1 MSNKYDWLNKK
12 YPRSIDQLKLWNE
25 NPRLNP
31 DEKHLTVS
39 DFVEDL
45 IADDAEK
52 KDFFLLMKSI
62 ANEFIPADPIVVWQ
76 DNSNKRFYV
85 AEGNRRVL
93 VLKLLRD
100 PSKAPKS
107 IRSRV
112 REYAKEWESFDKIL
126 VNVAPSFEDA
136 EWYINQ
142 RNNAS
147 SLQRPWSRL
156 QQQRWIISLYNKYG
170 EDHALIESK
179 TGFSRNEIESIIRN
193 LHFIE
198 LIKCDVVRNALS
210 EEEYADAISYRFPIT
225 ILERFFDS
233 SEVKE
238 KWGIEYNGSNV
249 ILKNK
254 AGFLV
259 SYAQFIKNVVS
270 KNPGIKIN
278 TRTITSNLD
287 KILKDLPLVNL
298 SEIDEEVVG
307 TNPGSEMRKESN
319 VAESNEKPTPTPI
332 EKNNPN
338 RDKLILPIYHLE
350 CEEHRLNGIFS
361 ELQRMPVKKYTNAV
375 AASIRI
381 FLDLAV
387 LVYLQS
393 ENLENECSKKYQKPL
408 REVTLNSRL
417 TFLAETSKIKGSK
430 SASIISKLT
439 NKDNEFSLDVL
450 NGYQHSKDTCWLSKE
465 FVNSFWDF
473 LFPLFQN
480 LLVIKEDK

>member
-1 MSNKYDWLNKK
+1 MLNKYNWLNKK
-12 YPRSIDQLKLWNE
+12 YPRSIDQLRLWNE

-52 KDFFLLMKSI
+52 KDFFGLMKSI

-76 DNSNKRFYV
+76 DNSNKKFYV

-107 IRSRV
+107 IRSYV
-112 REYAKEWESFDKIL
+112 RGLAKEWESFDKIL

-147 SLQRPWSRL
+147 SLQRSWSRL
-156 QQQRWIISLYNKYG
+156 QQQRWIISLYKKYG
-170 EDHALIESK
+170 EDYVLIESK
-179 TGFSRNEIESIIRN
+179 TGLSKSEVESIIRN

-198 LIKCDVVRNALS
+198 LIKCDAVRNVLS
-210 EEEYADAISYRFPIT
+210 EEEFIDATSYRFPLT
-225 ILERFFDS
+225 ILERFLDS
-233 SEVKE
+233 AEVK
-238 KWGIEYNGSNV
+238 KNWGIDYNGTNI

-254 AGFLV
+254 AGFLAA
-259 SYAQFIKNVVS
+259 YAQFVKNVVS
-270 KNPGIKIN
+270 KTPDVKID
-278 TRTITSNLD
+278 TRTITA
-287 KILKDLPLVNL
+287 NL
-298 SEIDEEVVG
+298 SGILNALPQVDLSKTDEDVLRTTPEQKREG
-307 TNPGSEMRKESN
+307 TGKTNGAKENPTL
-319 VAESNEKPTPTPI
+319 API

-338 RDKLILPIYHLE
+338 RDKLILPIFHLK

-361 ELQRMPVKKYTNAV
+361 ELQRMPVKRYTNAV

-387 LVYLQS
+387 LVYIQS
-393 ENLENECSKKYQKPL
+393 ENLEDECSNRYHKPL

-417 TFLAETSKIKGSK
+417 TFLAETSKIKGTK
-430 SASIISKLT
+430 SSSIILRLT

-480 LLVIKEDK
+480 LLDIKEDK

>member
-12 YPRSIDQLKLWNE
+12 YPRSIDQLRLWNE

-31 DEKHLTVS
+31 DEKHLAVS

-52 KDFFLLMKSI
+52 KDFFGLMKSI

-76 DNSNKRFYV
+76 DKSNKKFYV

-93 VLKLLRD
+93 VLKLFRD

-107 IRSRV
+107 IRSHV
-112 REYAKEWESFDKIL
+112 RSIAKEWEPFEKIL

-147 SLQRPWSRL
+147 SLRRPWSRL
-156 QQQRWIISLYNKYG
+156 QQQRWIISLYRKYG
-170 EDHALIESK
+170 EDYTLIESK
-179 TGFSRNEIESIIRN
+179 TGLSRSEIESIIRN

-198 LIKCDVVRNALS
+198 LIKCDIVRNALS
-210 EEEYADAISYRFPIT
+210 EDEYADAISYRFPIT

-233 SEVKE
+233 SEVK
-238 KWGIEYNGSNV
+238 KNWGIDYNGTNI
-249 ILKNK
+249 ILKNRS
-254 AGFLV
+254 GFLV

-270 KNPGIKIN
+270 KNPTIKID
-278 TRTITSNLD
+278 TRTITSNLGE
-287 KILKDLPLVNL
+287 ILKALPLVNL
-298 SEIDEEVVG
+298 SEIDEIVVG
-307 TNPGSEMRKESN
+307 TNPESGMRRESN
-319 VAESNEKPTPTPI
+319 VSDPKEESIATPI

-338 RDKLILPIYHLE
+338 RGKLILPIYHLKS
-350 CEEHRLNGIFS
+350 EEHRLNGIFS

-393 ENLENECSKKYQKPL
+393 ENLDNECSKKHKKPL

-417 TFLAETSKIKGSK
+417 TFLAETSKIKGTK

-450 NGYQHSKDTCWLSKE
+450 NGYQHSNDTCWLSKE

-473 LFPLFQN
+473 LFPLFQKM
-480 LLVIKEDK
+480 LDIKEDM

>member
-1 MSNKYDWLNKK
+1 MSNKHDWLNKK
-12 YPRSIDQLKLWNE
+12 YPRSIDQLRLWNE

-31 DEKHLTVS
+31 EERHLTVS

-45 IADDAEK
+45 IEDDAERK
-52 KDFFLLMKSI
+52 NFFGLMKSI
-62 ANEFIPADPIVVWQ
+62 VKEFIPADPIVVWQ
-76 DNSNKRFYV
+76 DESNKKFYV

-107 IRSRV
+107 IRSYV
-112 REYAKEWESFDKIL
+112 RGLEKEWEPFDKIL

-156 QQQRWIISLYNKYG
+156 QQQRWIISLYKKYG
-170 EDHALIESK
+170 EDYALIELK
-179 TGFSRNEIESIIRN
+179 TGLSRSEIESIIRN

-233 SEVKE
+233 SEVK
-238 KWGIEYNGSNV
+238 KNWGIDYNGTNV
-249 ILKNK
+249 ILKNRS
-254 AGFLV
+254 GFLV

-270 KNPGIKIN
+270 KSPDIKID

-287 KILKDLPLVNL
+287 KILDDLPPVNL
-298 SEIDEEVVG
+298 SEIDEVVVG
-307 TNPGSEMRKESN
+307 TNPESEMREESN
-319 VAESNEKPTPTPI
+319 TGESKEKPTPV

-338 RDKLILPIYHLE
+338 RDKLILPIYHLKS
-350 CEEHRLNGIFS
+350 EEHRLNGIFS
-361 ELQRMPVKKYTNAV
+361 ELQRMPVKRYTNAV

-393 ENLENECSKKYQKPL
+393 ENLENECSKKYQKSF

-417 TFLAETSKIKGSK
+417 TFLAETSKIKGTK

-473 LFPLFQN
+473 LFPLFQKM
-480 LLVIKEDK
+480 LDIKEDS